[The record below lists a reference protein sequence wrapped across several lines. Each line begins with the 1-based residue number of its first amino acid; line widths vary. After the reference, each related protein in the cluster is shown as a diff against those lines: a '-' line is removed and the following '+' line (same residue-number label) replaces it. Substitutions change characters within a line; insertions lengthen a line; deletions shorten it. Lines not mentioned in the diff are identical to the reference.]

1 MDEKLDGR
9 VGEVA
14 GEIGLGKRADQSAAE
29 PVEEVKP
36 GEPGVEERVAGDA
49 VVVADTAAA
58 GEGDA
63 AVAAAGEET
72 EPSKVEALDVEM
84 GEDGEIVVASGS
96 AEDVRRESA
105 RRTRRS
111 FVVGAAAAAAGYG
124 ALHWINNSPPV
135 GRLQRELRRA
145 INADAAINRAV
156 WGERGLAPEY
166 PLSRAQ
172 VMKLN
177 GVVGL
182 DETLD
187 LSSWR
192 LQLAGVEGA
201 ERFPQYRKDVTDW
214 EYKYV
219 GDMQMSQQMVDVKSA
234 PKSEA
239 RVMPGDPQPPAVDG
253 PTPKIGPGV
262 DPAVKNKAGS
272 ALNPSGAV
280 DSDAGA
286 ALAAHIEALMK
297 KRQTKR
303 VEGTAEAGASYSS
316 LDIGTPGLLLS
327 MADLEKLPK
336 VDVCFE
342 FKCIE
347 GWSQIAQWGG
357 YRLRDLLEMYPP
369 AKVNGREP
377 RYMYM
382 ETPDGD
388 YYGGFDLKVAR
399 HPQTLLVTE
408 MAGQPLAQEHGAPLR
423 LYTPLKYGYKQI
435 KRIGLIAYT
444 DQKPD
449 DFWTKLGYD
458 WYAGL

>member
-9 VGEVA
+9 VPEEVEEGEVTK
-14 GEIGLGKRADQSAAE
+14 LADEGVSEPVVEAPPVVAAE
-29 PVEEVKP
+29 PVEEAAP
-36 GEPGVEERVAGDA
+36 VEIEVEGPDVDEAEAEA
-49 VVVADTAAA
+49 V
-58 GEGDA
+58 GPI
-63 AVAAAGEET
+63 AVAVSHAEEVS
-72 EPSKVEALDVEM
+72 EI
-84 GEDGEIVVASGS
+84 EDGESVVASGD
-96 AEDVRRESA
+96 ANVIKRESA

-111 FVVGAAAAAAGYG
+111 FVVGGVAAAAGYG
-124 ALHWINNSPPV
+124 VLHWINNSAPV
-135 GRLQRELRRA
+135 GRIQGVFRRA
-145 INADAAINRAV
+145 LQADAAINRAV

-166 PLSRAQ
+166 PVSRAK
-172 VMKLN
+172 VLRLN
-177 GVVGL
+177 GVVGM

-219 GDMQMSQQMVDVKSA
+219 GDMEMSPQMEDVKSA
-234 PKSEA
+234 PKSDG
-239 RVMPGDPQPPAVDG
+239 RVMPGDPQPAAVDG

-262 DPAVKNKAGS
+262 APEVKNKRGS
-272 ALNPSGAV
+272 ALNPTGAV

-316 LDIGTPGLLLS
+316 LDIGTPGLLLAMS
-327 MADLEKLPK
+327 DLEKLPK
-336 VDVCFE
+336 VEFCTE

-347 GWSQIAQWGG
+347 GWSEITQWGG
-357 YRLRDLLEMYPP
+357 YRLRDLIEMHPP
-369 AKVNGREP
+369 EKVNGREP
-377 RYMYM
+377 RYVDM
-382 ETPDGD
+382 ETPDGN
-388 YYGGFDLKVAR
+388 YYGGYDMKAAR
-399 HPQTLLVTE
+399 HPQSLLVTE
-408 MAGQPLAQEHGAPLR
+408 MSGQPLTQEHGAPLR
-423 LYTPLKYGYKQI
+423 LHMPIKYGYKQI